1 MSVLWESRNMCSL
14 KPSFAGERPR
24 GWGSKAEFEV
34 RMQGND
40 GASTVQLAWGYKEGE
55 EVCCHRAF
63 PPG

>member
-1 MSVLWESRNMCSL
+1 MCSL

-40 GASTVQLAWGYKEGE
+40 GASTVQLAWEYKEGE
-55 EVCCHRAF
+55 EVCRHRAF